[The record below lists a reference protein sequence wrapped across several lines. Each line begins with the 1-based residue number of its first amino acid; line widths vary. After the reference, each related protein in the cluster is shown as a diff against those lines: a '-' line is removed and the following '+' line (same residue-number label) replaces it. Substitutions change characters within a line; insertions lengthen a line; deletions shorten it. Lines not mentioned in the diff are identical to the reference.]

1 MLVSLKLAVFAL
13 VALYTLGVSASAL
26 AYSASDIRLSVASFD
41 GAQRMS
47 RTFANQADV
56 PAQPEKLS
64 MEPDNVIK
72 LAFQVALLNGEKAE
86 KAENDYV
93 PHQAWIV
100 LNDPANDGAR
110 PFMWPL
116 RVRKSSS
123 SVSWSFVRSKS
134 LSICLHSAL
143 IALMQLSR
151 RH

>member
-86 KAENDYV
+86 NDYV